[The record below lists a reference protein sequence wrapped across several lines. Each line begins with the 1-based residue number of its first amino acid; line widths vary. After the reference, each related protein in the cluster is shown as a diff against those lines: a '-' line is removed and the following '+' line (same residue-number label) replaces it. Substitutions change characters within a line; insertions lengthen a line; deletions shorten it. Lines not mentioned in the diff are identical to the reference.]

1 MRYKLCAVLCLMGVF
16 AFAAAAAD
24 ITGKWTAETPGRDGQ
39 TMTNTFNLKAD
50 GSTLTCTVSGM
61 RGEQPISDG
70 KVDGDNLSF
79 NVVMKMQGNEMKMVY
94 KGKIEGDQIKLTR
107 ERDGGGGRKQE
118 FVAKRSGS

>member
-1 MRYKLCAVLCLMGVF
+1 MGVF

-24 ITGKWTAETPGRDGQ
+24 VTGKWTAETPGRDGQ

-50 GSTLTCTVSGM
+50 GSTLTGTVSSM
-61 RGEQPISDG
+61 RGDQEISNG
-70 KVDGDNLSF
+70 KVDGDNISF

-94 KGKIEGDQIKLTR
+94 KGKIEGDQIKFSR

-118 FVAKRSGS
+118 FVAKRAGS